1 MQICSA
7 LWSCTSAPHH
17 LAGEMVFNNLRH
29 MDTMC
34 DTLELQ
40 NEGNAALDPYGA
52 YCSCLAGFVK
62 MIKDRW

>member
-1 MQICSA
+1 MRICSV

-17 LAGEMVFNNLRH
+17 LASEMVFNNLCH

-40 NEGNAALDPYGA
+40 NGENAALNPCGA
-52 YCSCLAGFVK
+52 Y
-62 MIKDRW
+62 